1 MTNNLS
7 PMMLQYIDLK
17 EKNKECI
24 LFFRVGDFYETF
36 FDDAKVVSKELNLV
50 LTGKD
55 CGMEE
60 KAPMCGVPYHSVE
73 TYINKLIKFGH
84 KVAIAEQLEDPK
96 LAKGIVKRDIT
107 RIITPGTNLS
117 NDFLQDKINNYI
129 ISIYYQN
136 DIFGVSLLDFS
147 TGELF
152 IDNISGINKILD
164 FIYKYNPTEI
174 VYNSYINNIYKFSEN
189 YYFKNLSINTLNEN
203 YFDIDKLNEFDY
215 IYKLLKN
222 FDEYKKYKN
231 TNAINSLVGLI
242 SYIKNNQK
250 IELSQIKNINYIVD
264 DDYMYLDSM
273 TLRNLEVVET
283 MRDKEKE
290 GSLLGV
296 LDYTK
301 TAMGGRYLRN
311 ALLSP
316 LKNTKKIKYRQD
328 GIADLINN
336 YVLLNELR
344 EHLFAVYD
352 LHRLNTRFNLKT
364 ANARDIIALYNSI
377 KVLPYIYKILEN
389 FNSDF
394 FIDIKNEFDMLHE
407 LKNLIEKA
415 IVDDPPFLLHDGG
428 IIKDGFDEEVDRL
441 RNFNL
446 NGKKLLID
454 FKEREKT
461 KNNIKNL
468 KVKYNHVYGYLIEI
482 SNVYKGDI
490 PKNYIRKQTLT
501 NAERY
506 VTDELIELNNNL
518 LSANDRLK
526 NIEYEIFV
534 RILEEI
540 NKYTNRIIK
549 ISNIIAKI
557 DFISSIAYA
566 SYKNDYVCPKINTK
580 NIIKIVE
587 GRHPVIE
594 KINSSENFIPNDTY
608 LDDENYIDIITGP
621 NMAGK
626 STYMRQIALIVL
638 LFQIGSYVPCKEA
651 DLCIV
656 DRIFTRVGASDDL
669 SRGQSTFMVEM
680 VEVANILLNATDKS
694 LLILDEIGRG
704 TSTYDGLSIA
714 YAVVEYISKKIKAK
728 TLFATHYHE
737 LTELENKIN
746 GVNNFNISVL
756 ENDDEIKF
764 LRKIE
769 RGKAKKSYGIAVAK
783 LAGIPNVVIERSK
796 TILEEM
802 LNKHYI
808 EDDEKEKL
816 HMEIN
821 DRHNEKNIDRSQ
833 LINFI
838 KNINVDNL
846 TPFEAI
852 NKLYD
857 IKELLDMEEG

>member
-1 MTNNLS
+1 MSNNLS
-7 PMMLQYIDLK
+7 PMMLQYIDIK
-17 EKNKECI
+17 EKNKESI

-36 FDDAKVVSKELNLV
+36 FDDAKIVSKELNLV

-96 LAKGIVKRDIT
+96 TAKGVVKRDIT

-129 ISIYYQN
+129 IAIYYNN
-136 DIFGVSLLDFS
+136 DNFGITLFDFS

-152 IDNISGINKILD
+152 IDNINSINKVLD
-164 FIYKYNPTEI
+164 FIHKYNPSEI
-174 VYNSYINNIYKFSEN
+174 VYNSFINSIYNFSDN
-189 YYFKNLSINTLNEN
+189 YYFKNLSLNILNEN
-203 YFDIDKLNEFDY
+203 YFDIERLNELDY
-215 IYKLLKN
+215 ISKLLKN
-222 FDEYKKYKN
+222 FSEYKNYKN
-231 TNAINSLVGLI
+231 TNAINALIGLI
-242 SYIKNNQK
+242 LYIKNNQK

-311 ALLSP
+311 MLLTP
-316 LKNTKKIKYRQD
+316 LKDIKKIKYRQEA
-328 GIADLINN
+328 INDLVNN
-336 YVLLNELR
+336 FVLLNELR

-377 KVLPYIYKILEN
+377 KVLPYIKRILIN

-394 FIDIKNEFDMLHE
+394 FNDIKNDFDLLDE
-407 LKNLIEKA
+407 LKNLIEKS

-428 IIKDGFDEEVDRL
+428 LIKDGFDEEVDKL
-441 RNFNL
+441 RDFNV
-446 NGKKLLID
+446 NGKRLLVE
-454 FKEREKT
+454 FEEREKT
-461 KNNIKNL
+461 KHNIKNL
-468 KVKYNHVYGYLIEI
+468 KVKYNHVFGYLIEI

-518 LSANDRLK
+518 LSATDRLK
-526 NIEYEIFV
+526 NIEYEIFIK
-534 RILEEI
+534 ILEEI
-540 NKYTNRIIK
+540 NQYTNRIIK
-549 ISNIIAKI
+549 ISNIIARI
-557 DFISSIAYA
+557 DSIASLAYVA
-566 SYKNDYVCPKINTK
+566 YKNNYVCPKINTS
-580 NIIKIVE
+580 NTIKIID

-594 KINSSENFIPNDTY
+594 KIFVNENFIPNDTY
-608 LDDENYIDIITGP
+608 LDSENYIDIITGP

-714 YAVVEYISKKIKAK
+714 YAVVEYISKKIKSK

-737 LTELENKIN
+737 LTELETKIN

-783 LAGIPNVVIERSK
+783 LAGIPNIVIERSK

-808 EDDEKEKL
+808 EDDENIVSNNEKSKL
-816 HMEIN
+816 N
-821 DRHNEKNIDRSQ
+821 DEKNIDMSQ
-833 LINFI
+833 LINYI
-838 KNINVDNL
+838 RNINVDNL

-852 NKLYD
+852 SKLYD
-857 IKELLDMEEG
+857 IKELLNMEEQ

>member
-1 MTNNLS
+1 M
-7 PMMLQYIDLK
+7 D
-17 EKNKECI
+17 
-24 LFFRVGDFYETF
+24 
-36 FDDAKVVSKELNLV
+36 
-50 LTGKD
+50 
-55 CGMEE
+55 
-60 KAPMCGVPYHSVE
+60 
-73 TYINKLIKFGH
+73 
-84 KVAIAEQLEDPK
+84 
-96 LAKGIVKRDIT
+96 
-107 RIITPGTNLS
+107 
-117 NDFLQDKINNYI
+117 
-129 ISIYYQN
+129 
-136 DIFGVSLLDFS
+136 
-147 TGELF
+147 
-152 IDNISGINKILD
+152 
-164 FIYKYNPTEI
+164 
-174 VYNSYINNIYKFSEN
+174 
-189 YYFKNLSINTLNEN
+189 
-203 YFDIDKLNEFDY
+203 
-215 IYKLLKN
+215 
-222 FDEYKKYKN
+222 
-231 TNAINSLVGLI
+231 
-242 SYIKNNQK
+242 
-250 IELSQIKNINYIVD
+250 
-264 DDYMYLDSM
+264 
-273 TLRNLEVVET
+273 
-283 MRDKEKE
+283 
-290 GSLLGV
+290 
-296 LDYTK
+296 
-301 TAMGGRYLRN
+301 
-311 ALLSP
+311 
-316 LKNTKKIKYRQD
+316 
-328 GIADLINN
+328 
-336 YVLLNELR
+336 
-344 EHLFAVYD
+344 
-352 LHRLNTRFNLKT
+352 
-364 ANARDIIALYNSI
+364 
-377 KVLPYIYKILEN
+377 
-389 FNSDF
+389 
-394 FIDIKNEFDMLHE
+394 
-407 LKNLIEKA
+407 
-415 IVDDPPFLLHDGG
+415 
-428 IIKDGFDEEVDRL
+428 
-441 RNFNL
+441 
-446 NGKKLLID
+446 
-454 FKEREKT
+454 
-461 KNNIKNL
+461 
-468 KVKYNHVYGYLIEI
+468 
-482 SNVYKGDI
+482 
-490 PKNYIRKQTLT
+490 
-501 NAERY
+501 
-506 VTDELIELNNNL
+506 
-518 LSANDRLK
+518 
-526 NIEYEIFV
+526 
-534 RILEEI
+534 EI

-557 DFISSIAYA
+557 DFISSVAYA

-737 LTELENKIN
+737 LTELENKIS

-808 EDDEKEKL
+808 EDDKKEKL